1 MREERRKMIEVSKI
15 RKVLYRDTATLV
27 YLKNEVFI
35 CEPNSEKYLP
45 NGIVEYTLKDLSK
58 KGKSD
63 NNGRI

>member
-45 NGIVEYTLKDLSK
+45 NGIVEYTLKDLSE
-58 KGKSD
+58 KGKCEQY
-63 NNGRI
+63 GKR

>member
-27 YLKNEVFI
+27 YLKKEVYI
-35 CEPNSEKYLP
+35 CEPNTEKYLP
-45 NGIVEYTLKDLSK
+45 NGIVEYTLKDLSS

-63 NNGRI
+63 SYGRF

>member
-1 MREERRKMIEVSKI
+1 MKEEKRKMIEVSKI

-45 NGIVEYTLKDLSK
+45 NGIVEYALKDLSE
-58 KGKSD
+58 KGKCEQY
-63 NNGRI
+63 GKR

>member
-1 MREERRKMIEVSKI
+1 MKEEKRKMIEVSKI

-45 NGIVEYTLKDLSK
+45 NGIVEYTLKDLSE
-58 KGKSD
+58 KGKCEQY
-63 NNGRI
+63 GKR